1 MVKIFHEVIC
11 SHYKLENKYCKIAFF
26 GGDLIWVDSMSWD

>member
-11 SHYKLENKYCKIAFF
+11 SHKLENKYCKIAFL